1 MKTRR
6 SSSFNAGSTADIA
19 FLLLVFFLLVTTMQ
33 TEVGIQRKLPQLST
47 ETSPAPIA
55 DHNILPIYV
64 NASGALMV
72 EQDYLELDELRRV
85 VKTFVDN
92 DKLGT
97 CAYCQGNGLPNL
109 SDSPKKAVVSIT
121 SDRNASYATYIS
133 IQNEIAAAYNELRN
147 EMALREYGK
156 EFDDLKGEK
165 QEIILRSYPM
175 IVSEAQVE
183 LGSEVA
189 AAP

>member
-1 MKTRR
+1 MKSRR

-33 TEVGIQRKLPQLST
+33 SEVGMQRKLPQLSN
-47 ETSPAPIA
+47 ETPTAPIA
-55 DHNILPIYV
+55 DHNILPIFV
-64 NASGALMV
+64 NSKGDLMV
-72 EQDYLELDELRRV
+72 NQEYLELDGLRSL

-92 DKLGT
+92 NKLGT
-97 CAYCQGNGLPNL
+97 CTYCQGDGLENL

-133 IQNEIAAAYNELRN
+133 VQNEIAAAYNELRN
-147 EMALREYGK
+147 EMAVREYGV
-156 EFDDLKGEK
+156 EFDDLKGDV

-183 LGSEVA
+183 LGSAVA
-189 AAP
+189 TAP